1 LPAVFTKEKILEF
14 IDGKAPRFV
23 SVQDIEELLSVL
35 LVHLHAINFEHLN
48 NLIKF
53 KLARLIFV
61 ELLKDL
67 YYFLVTGNL

>member
-1 LPAVFTKEKILEF
+1 MPAVFTKEKILEF

-53 KLARLIFV
+53 
-61 ELLKDL
+61 
-67 YYFLVTGNL
+67 